1 METKVMNNSVNVNK
15 VTNNV
20 IVRRDPKP
28 LALLKFGFSNDDH
41 KVLST
46 AEAIEMASANYEV
59 QKYPLIRISPAQ
71 LELLKAGETISDLS
85 VKNLIASHFANVR
98 TDNDTTLGIVGES
111 YGVVQNAK
119 AFEFIDFIKESTGV
133 QPIIETAGIIGQ
145 GERMF
150 ISAAIGED
158 MELSPNDKV
167 KNYVVFTNTHNG
179 KGALQVFFTPIRVVC
194 QNTLN
199 MAIKGASNKLIFKH
213 TRHVN
218 TRLDWEQEI
227 NRQRAVALFS
237 AQKTFSEKFLQQ
249 MQDFKGQKV
258 SEQYIKDFTANL
270 YLSDKDYKEY
280 IKAGRKIESL
290 ETLATQT
297 KNRIERLRQSI
308 DFGVGQD
315 LYRGSKLW
323 LINGLT
329 TMLHNDKE
337 YKSAEDEFIKLNETT
352 GLNEVEKAYA
362 FLTAVA

>member
-1 METKVMNNSVNVNK
+1 MNNQVSANSVA
-15 VTNNV
+15 NNV

-28 LALLKFGFSNDDH
+28 LALLRFGFNNDEH

-46 AEAIEMASANYEV
+46 SEAIEMASANYQVE
-59 QKYPLIRISPAQ
+59 KYPLIRISPTQ
-71 LELLKAGETISDLS
+71 LELLKAGETLTDLS
-85 VKNLIASHFANVR
+85 VKNLIGSHFANVR

-111 YGVVQNAK
+111 YGVVQNSK

-158 MELSPNDKV
+158 MELSPNDRV
-167 KNYVVFTNTHNG
+167 KSYVVFTNTHNG

-199 MAIKGASNKLIFKH
+199 MAIKGATNKLIFKH

-218 TRLDWEQEI
+218 TRLDWEIEL

-258 SEQYIKDFTANL
+258 NEQYVRDFAANL

-280 IKAGRKIESL
+280 IKAGHKIESL
-290 ETLATQT
+290 EGLATQT

-352 GLNEVEKAYA
+352 GLSEVEKAYA
-362 FLTAVA
+362 FLTAAA